1 MSWLNFDIFQTQEN
15 EAGPSNSHIDKLP
28 PRGQGGKGASRQAKQ
43 RAIARG
49 DNLAPAQVT
58 DLSCVC
64 MQYRLLDRPVSK
76 VIKLFSCST
85 ELSMKLQL
93 LIKHK

>member
-1 MSWLNFDIFQTQEN
+1 MCGFFQIQEN
-15 EAGPSNSHIDKLP
+15 EAGPSNSHMDKLP

-58 DLSCVC
+58 DLSCV
-64 MQYRLLDRPVSK
+64 
-76 VIKLFSCST
+76 F
-85 ELSMKLQL
+85 
-93 LIKHK
+93 